1 MLEQAATWPP
11 SACPMCGNALRRVWV
26 YDAPPEGETRFN
38 LGSETYHREIHQ
50 CCVCGHFVSI
60 CDFDLSRLY
69 EGTYTSA
76 TYGREGMRRTF
87 ERIVALPPE
96 KSDNWGRVQRILAFA
111 EAYFQ
116 DSELAGRSPTILD
129 VGSGL
134 GVFPYQIQK
143 SGWSATALDPDPDA
157 VAHIVE
163 VAGILAVCGDF
174 MESTELGCYDAI
186 AFNKVLE
193 HVTDPVAM
201 LAKSKSYLCSSG
213 FIYVELPDGEA
224 AVDEGFG
231 REEFFIEHHHVFSLA
246 SLALLVS
253 LTGLRSLAVERLREP
268 SSKFTLRAFLAVP
281 KSLLA
286 EV

>member
-11 SACPMCGNALRRVWV
+11 QACPMCGNELRRAWV
-26 YDAPPEGETRFN
+26 YDAPPEGETRFE
-38 LGSETYHREIHQ
+38 LESDAYHREIHQ
-50 CCVCGHFVSI
+50 CQVCGHFISLGN
-60 CDFDLSRLY
+60 FDLSRLY
-69 EGTYTSA
+69 EGAYVGA

-96 KSDNWGRVQRILAFA
+96 RSDNWGRVERILAFA
-111 EAYFQ
+111 KSYFQ
-116 DSELAGRSPTILD
+116 RPEFVGRSPTILD

-134 GVFPYQIQK
+134 GVFPYQMQR
-143 SGWSATALDPDPDA
+143 SGWSATALDPDPGA

-163 VAGILAVCGDF
+163 VAGVSAVCGDF
-174 MESTELGCYDAI
+174 MKSAELGCYDAI

-201 LAKSKSYLCSSG
+201 LAKSKSYLRSGG

-224 AVDEGFG
+224 AAEAGFG

-253 LTGLRSLAVERLREP
+253 RAGLRGLVMERLREP

-281 KSLLA
+281 K
-286 EV
+286 